1 MAVVQK
7 GEVVN
12 ASIQTSGLPN
22 PKPAIG
28 LQIMHNGV
36 SKAYY
41 DIKLDDGGK
50 ATVEIPSD
58 QLPTGV
64 NQFTTVRRERTCVR
78 RPPDIRQPSRI

>member
-1 MAVVQK
+1 MLSYKK
-7 GEVVN
+7 G
-12 ASIQTSGLPN
+12 SRQRLYPILRPSG
-22 PKPAIG
+22 PKPVLG

-64 NQFTTVRRERTCVR
+64 NQFTLFDEKRTCIR